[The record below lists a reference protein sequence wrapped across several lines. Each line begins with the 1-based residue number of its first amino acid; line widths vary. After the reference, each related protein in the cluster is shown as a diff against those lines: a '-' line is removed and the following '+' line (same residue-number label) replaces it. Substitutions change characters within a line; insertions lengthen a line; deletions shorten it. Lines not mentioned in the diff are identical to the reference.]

1 MNKNY
6 DIGQFTDFMILQKE
20 NGNDVNNFTFDEI
33 VQVSIYHTSTQ
44 KNLTRA
50 DLLLYRLCTS
60 FAINQNKSRGMVC
73 LKT

>member
-33 VQVSIYHTSTQ
+33 VQVSIFSHLS
-44 KNLTRA
+44 RA
-50 DLLLYRLCTS
+50 FFLAC
-60 FAINQNKSRGMVC
+60 
-73 LKT
+73 